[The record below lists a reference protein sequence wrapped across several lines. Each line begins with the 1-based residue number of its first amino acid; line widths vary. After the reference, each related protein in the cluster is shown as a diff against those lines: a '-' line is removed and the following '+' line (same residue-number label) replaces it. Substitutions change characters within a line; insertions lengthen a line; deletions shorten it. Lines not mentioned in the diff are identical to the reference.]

1 MILLLVSLFWLPAN
15 FQSAPVS
22 RAPELIDSY
31 LASGREREA
40 DELLEKML
48 REPTATLET
57 DRALAA
63 ACVRRGHAALAARY
77 LERARHRHAAPILL
91 ADLAAAY
98 FMAGDF
104 AKTAATLDG
113 MARNSQL
120 APALSSLRGMAALRL
135 DKRREALAHFRTA
148 LAGDSNEGT
157 ANFYLGTLAAEAGD
171 LPRALR
177 HLEIAAR
184 NYRDRYAARYNLA
197 LSLYRAGR
205 WQEGVKLLA
214 QLGAEESGSTAEV
227 HNLLGHGYD
236 KLDRV
241 KEAVDSYQ
249 KAILQEPKNPS
260 YVFDLG
266 LMALRRRTYD
276 LAEIVF
282 SAGLQRFPEN
292 RNLALALGGTFQL
305 RGQME
310 RARQTF
316 QAMLANHPRDPL
328 VHLYLGNSYFE
339 EGRFEDAI
347 KAFTQGLEIEPGD
360 SLFHYQTA
368 VSLMK
373 LGQDSDG
380 RVRQLLERAIEL
392 DPKLAAAYYQLAK
405 LAADSN
411 NTARARE
418 LLQRSLRLDPKM
430 SEAHFLLARLCR
442 QGGDAPCATTALKR
456 YEELRSRER
465 ERLENDR
472 VLGILFTLEKR

>member
-1 MILLLVSLFWLPAN
+1 MILLLAGLFWFPAN
-15 FQSAPVS
+15 FQSTPVIS
-22 RAPELIDSY
+22 AAELIDSY

-40 DELLEKML
+40 GELMEKSL
-48 REPTATLET
+48 REPGATLET
-57 DRALAA
+57 DRAIAA
-63 ACVRRGHAALAARY
+63 ACVRRGYAALAARY

-113 MARNSQL
+113 MARSL
-120 APALSSLRGMAALRL
+120 PIAPPLSSLRGMAALRL
-135 DKRREALAHFRTA
+135 DKRREALVHFRTA
-148 LAGDSNEGT
+148 LAGDPNEGT

-171 LPRALR
+171 IPRAIR
-177 HLEIAAR
+177 HLEIAVR

-197 LSLYRAGR
+197 LLLYKAGR
-205 WQEGVKLLA
+205 WQEGVKLLT

-227 HNLLGHGYD
+227 NNLLGHGYD

-249 KAILQEPKNPS
+249 KAIVQEPKNPS
-260 YVFDLG
+260 FVFDLG

-276 LAEIVF
+276 LAEVVF
-282 SAGLQRFPEN
+282 SSGLQRFPEN
-292 RNLALALGGTFQL
+292 RNLALGLGGTFQL

-310 RARQTF
+310 KARETF
-316 QAMLANHPRDPL
+316 QSMVANHPRDPL
-328 VHLYLGNSYFE
+328 VLLYLGNSYLE
-339 EGRFEDAI
+339 AGRFEDAV
-347 KAFTQGLEIEPGD
+347 KTFTQGLEIDPGN
-360 SLFHYQTA
+360 SLFYYQAA
-368 VSLMK
+368 VSLIK
-373 LGQDSDG
+373 LGQDSDE
-380 RVRQLLERAIEL
+380 RVRPFLEKAVRL
-392 DPKLAAAYYQLAK
+392 DPKLAPAYYQLAK

-442 QGGDAPCATTALKR
+442 QGGDATCATAALKR
-456 YEELRSRER
+456 YEELRVQER

>member
-1 MILLLVSLFWLPAN
+1 MILLLVSLLWCPTN

-22 RAPELIDSY
+22 RAPELIDNY

-40 DELLEKML
+40 AELVEGLL
-48 REPTATLET
+48 REPTVTLET
-57 DRALAA
+57 ARAVAA

-77 LERARHRHAAPILL
+77 LERARHRHSAPILL

-113 MARNSQL
+113 MARNSRL
-120 APALSSLRGMAALRL
+120 APPLSSLRGLAALRVG
-135 DKRREALAHFRTA
+135 KRREALAHFRTA
-148 LAGDSNEGT
+148 LAGDPNEGT

-171 LPRALR
+171 IPRAIR
-177 HLEIAAR
+177 HLEVAAR
-184 NYRDRYAARYNLA
+184 NYRDRHAARYNLA
-197 LSLYRAGR
+197 LSFYRAGR
-205 WQEGVKLLA
+205 WEDGVKLLA
-214 QLGAEESGSTAEV
+214 QLGAEESGSIAEV
-227 HNLLGHGYD
+227 NNLLGHGYD

-292 RNLALALGGTFQL
+292 RNLALALGGTLQL

-310 RARQTF
+310 KARETF

-328 VHLYLGNSYFE
+328 VYLNLGNSYFE
-339 EGRFEDAI
+339 AGRFEEAL
-347 KAFTQGLEIEPGD
+347 KAFTRGMEIDPGN
-360 SLFHYQTA
+360 SLFRYQAA
-368 VSLMK
+368 VSLIK
-373 LGQDSDG
+373 LGQDSDE
-380 RVRQLLERAIEL
+380 RVQPLLEKAVEL
-392 DPKLAAAYYQLAK
+392 DPKLAPAHYQLAK
-405 LAADSN
+405 LAADRN

-442 QGGDAPCATTALKR
+442 QDGDGRCAAAALKR
-456 YEELRSRER
+456 YEELRVRER

-472 VLGILFTLEKR
+472 VLGILFTLQKR

>member
-1 MILLLVSLFWLPAN
+1 MIFLLVSLFWLPAN
-15 FQSAPVS
+15 FQAVPVS
-22 RAPELIDSY
+22 RAPELLDSY
-31 LASGREREA
+31 LAAGREREA
-40 DELLEKML
+40 DELLERL
-48 REPTATLET
+48 LGEPGVTLET
-57 DRALAA
+57 DRAIAA

-77 LERARHRHAAPILL
+77 LERARQRNAAPILL

-104 AKTAATLDG
+104 AKTTATLDA
-113 MARNSQL
+113 MARK
-120 APALSSLRGMAALRL
+120 APLPPPLISLRGLAALRL

-148 LAGDSNEGT
+148 LAGDPNEGT

-171 LPRALR
+171 IPRAIR

-205 WQEGVKLLA
+205 WQEGVKLLE
-214 QLGAEESGSTAEV
+214 QPGAEESRLTAEV
-227 HNLLGHGYD
+227 NNLLGQGYD

-249 KAILQEPKNPS
+249 KAILQEPRNPS

-282 SAGLQRFPEN
+282 SAGLERFPEN

-310 RARQTF
+310 KARQTF

-339 EGRFEDAI
+339 AGRFEDAL
-347 KAFTQGLEIEPGD
+347 KAFTQGLEIDPGN
-360 SLFHYQTA
+360 SLFHYQAA
-368 VSLMK
+368 VTLIK
-373 LGQDSDG
+373 LGRDADE
-380 RVRQLLERAIEL
+380 RVRPLLEKAVEL
-392 DPKLAAAYYQLAK
+392 DPKLAAGYYQLAK

-442 QGGDAPCATTALKR
+442 QGGDASCATTALKR
-456 YEELRSRER
+456 YEELRVLER

-472 VLGILFTLEKR
+472 VLGILFNLEKR